1 MRARALTAVA
11 GIALVAAGAAISIEA
26 STRRAGVTAA
36 DCRGTTGQ
44 GTTILHGGLTRAR
57 KPLFRLRRIVRG
69 LVEPVYVATTPS
81 EPSRLYVV
89 EKRGRVRILE
99 RGRLLAA
106 PFLDLRSSV
115 RHRGEEGLLS
125 IAFHPR
131 YRENRLVYV
140 AFDDLRGDVNLV
152 EYRTDGRRAL
162 VPTAR
167 RIFFVD
173 KLEGV
178 TWHNGGQLQFG
189 PDGRLYFSTGDS
201 AHTPLD
207 DVPTPVTDP
216 NQPGPGS
223 SDPVWQALP
232 DRRRQRAVA
241 RRDGGLWAP
250 ESLAV
255 LVRQRDGRSLPR

>member
-1 MRARALTAVA
+1 
-11 GIALVAAGAAISIEA
+11 
-26 STRRAGVTAA
+26 
-36 DCRGTTGQ
+36 
-44 GTTILHGGLTRAR
+44 
-57 KPLFRLRRIVRG
+57 
-69 LVEPVYVATTPS
+69 
-81 EPSRLYVV
+81 
-89 EKRGRVRILE
+89 
-99 RGRLLAA
+99 LLAA

>member
-26 STRRAGVTAA
+26 STRRAGVTAG

-44 GTTILHGGLTRAR
+44 GTTILRGGLTRAR
-57 KPLFRLRRIVRG
+57 KPLFRLRRVVRG

-81 EPSRLYVV
+81 EPGRLYVV

-115 RHRGEEGLLS
+115 RYRGEEGLLS

-140 AFDDLRGDVNLV
+140 AFDDIRGDVNLV

-162 VPTAR
+162 LRTAR

-201 AHTPLD
+201 AHTPRS
-207 DVPTPVTDP
+207 TTC
-216 NQPGPGS
+216 
-223 SDPVWQALP
+223 
-232 DRRRQRAVA
+232 RR
-241 RRDGGLWAP
+241 P
-250 ESLAV
+250 
-255 LVRQRDGRSLPR
+255 